1 MLINNFNMN
10 RELKIKYENA
20 AKTPNEPIFAVK
32 DVMSILKVSSHSS
45 VQRID
50 NLGLI
55 KVRRNSQNFR
65 IYSYNDIVFLIK
77 IQKLVKF
84 SIPLMTIKTL
94 IEFEKYKGRDPEL
107 YLNEIIEVYTK
118 RIYSANRNK
127 ARKKK

>member
-1 MLINNFNMN
+1 M
-10 RELKIKYENA
+10 
-20 AKTPNEPIFAVK
+20 
-32 DVMSILKVSSHSS
+32 
-45 VQRID
+45 
-50 NLGLI
+50 
-55 KVRRNSQNFR
+55 
-65 IYSYNDIVFLIK
+65 IK

-107 YLNEIIEVYTK
+107 YLNEIIEFYTK